1 MEVYI
6 TIKFNNEEKFVEA
19 PSSFEELNTKFRQKF
34 EQPEKI
40 KIILF
45 HTKQKIIKR

>member
-34 EQPEKI
+34 EQPE
-40 KIILF
+40 
-45 HTKQKIIKR
+45 

>member
-34 EQPEKI
+34 EQPEQNKDYTFNS
-40 KIILF
+40 K
-45 HTKQKIIKR
+45 